1 MGRPFRCGGGR
12 NQASTTRRR
21 GSRCQNLATTSER
34 FYRTVLSTLGV
45 DSTVADAA
53 LVEWHDLDIGPT
65 EREHPVTRALH
76 VR

>member
-1 MGRPFRCGGGR
+1 VFDHVGI
-12 NQASTTRRR
+12 AVSD
-21 GSRCQNLATTSER
+21 LATSER
-34 FYRTVLSTLGV
+34 FYRTLLSTLGV
-45 DSTVADAA
+45 EHPRRPA

>member
-1 MGRPFRCGGGR
+1 MFDHVGI
-12 NQASTTRRR
+12 AVSD
-21 GSRCQNLATTSER
+21 LATSER